1 MARFNDYRASTI
13 AEPLIQ
19 RRGGDLDS
27 KNVENGEAIF
37 RANSESTAKPQE
49 PSVELFADTVK
60 DNQSDAKSINGI
72 NSLLYVLTSLSNSVR
87 DTSFTISK
95 NSAIQ

>member
-1 MARFNDYRASTI
+1 MARFNDYRTSTI

-27 KNVENGEAIF
+27 KDVENGEAIIF
-37 RANSESTAKPQE
+37 RANSTAKPQE
-49 PSVELFADTVK
+49 PSIELFADTVK
-60 DNQSDAKSINGI
+60 DDQSDAKSINGI
-72 NSLLYVLTSLSNSVR
+72 NSLLYVFTSL
-87 DTSFTISK
+87 FKK